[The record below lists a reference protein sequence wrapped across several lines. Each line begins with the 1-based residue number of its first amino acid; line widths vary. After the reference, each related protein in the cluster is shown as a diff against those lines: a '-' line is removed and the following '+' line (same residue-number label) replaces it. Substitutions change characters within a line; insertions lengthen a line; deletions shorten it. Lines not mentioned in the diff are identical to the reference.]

1 MGIHPLVKSLERS
14 YSPCS
19 SINYVFFPPG
29 ALFKSPLLLISCHR
43 AVSPAVLLFFWCV
56 LVDYICG
63 CGWRSE
69 VSCRY
74 YSPGATHL
82 VVVI

>member
-1 MGIHPLVKSLERS
+1 MGIHPPVESLELS

-19 SINYVFFPPG
+19 SITFFFSPS
-29 ALFKSPLLLISCHR
+29 ALFKAPLMLISCHR

-56 LVDYICG
+56 LVHYICG

-69 VSCRY
+69 VSLRC